1 MRPRIE
7 NSIGDDAMEDCG
19 FLKFTDNDL
28 KSSFLQALAT
38 MRKHRLFCDVI
49 LNVGNT
55 DIHAHRNVLACVS
68 PYLMELFSA
77 EQQTQIG
84 AGDGSIPSYRLN
96 GGMSKIALQILVDYA
111 YTATLEIP
119 DPLVKDVYLAAWK
132 LRMDRV
138 VSECARH
145 LVVELTPESC
155 IETRSLPGIAKN
167 KAFVIE
173 VDSFIAKQFAE
184 VNQSPEFLQ
193 LPCVQIEILYQT
205 KQEMSLVT
213 HNSLA
218 RLVLDWMKRQLSE
231 EILSMPHLL
240 ERSHMLYLALDNSL
254 QDCSDLPVGHDSE
267 SELVQDYKRLVLKCP
282 SNKSRRKCLAAPI
295 RPRVLIYSRDIGG
308 EREEVEGNFQPDWS
322 VLGSIK
328 MVDNMFV
335 ALVTLDG
342 ALTRI
347 SIQLRLN
354 RPTSPSP
361 IQTPDAVTFGTKS
374 TADEEDAPEL
384 FCEVAAMSGP
394 KCGLGVAEL
403 DGKLFVCGGYD
414 RGECLRLVETYCPE
428 GNVWTQQPNMIE
440 ARGRVQIAVIAGTT
454 FAVGGSNGTTEL
466 DTVECLPAG
475 ASKWRKCCRLPL
487 ARSNAGV
494 CALNGR
500 IYCIGGWNGQSGIR
514 QCDALD
520 IAEDR
525 WSSVQPLMMGRT
537 QAGVTAFG
545 GKLWAVGGSDAWN
558 CLSTCEVYDPD
569 VGQWTSASSLLT
581 ARRGCGLA
589 VFNGKLYAIGGS
601 DGSHSLST
609 TEIYDEENK
618 VWIQGPNLTTP
629 RSNVSAV
636 VVKDKLYAVGGFSG
650 KTFLNTIEYL
660 DPNTNEWTTFVAQTA
675 KTNGTDLG
683 TNGTNGTATNGG
695 AHEDV
700 TNGINGQHRENGIH
714 INGDAMERKLSLVL
728 GYNSFAEAVSEAQNG
743 DDEDVFACN

>member
-49 LNVGNT
+49 LNVGNA

-77 EQQTQIG
+77 DQQTQNG
-84 AGDGSIPSYRLN
+84 SGDGSIPSYRLN

-119 DPLVKDVYLAAWK
+119 DVLVKDVYLAAWK

-138 VSECARH
+138 VSECAKH
-145 LVVELTPESC
+145 LIAELTPESC
-155 IETRSLPGIAKN
+155 IETRSLPGITKN
-167 KAFVIE
+167 KAFVLE
-173 VDSFIAKQFAE
+173 VDDFIAKQFAE
-184 VNQSPEFLQ
+184 VDQSPGFLQ
-193 LPCVQIEILYQT
+193 LPCVQIEVLYQT

-213 HNSLA
+213 HSSLA

-231 EILSMPHLL
+231 ESLSMPHLL
-240 ERSHMLYLALDNSL
+240 ERSHLLYLALDNSL
-254 QDCSDLPVGHDSE
+254 QDCSDLPPGHESE

-282 SNKSRRKCLAAPI
+282 NNKTRRKCLAAPI

-308 EREEVEGNFQPDWS
+308 DREEVEGNFQPDWT
-322 VLGSIK
+322 VLGSTK
-328 MVDNMFV
+328 VAENTFV
-335 ALVTLDG
+335 SLVTLDG

-354 RPTSPSP
+354 VPTSASP
-361 IQTPDAVTFGTKS
+361 IHTPDALTFGPKS
-374 TADEEDAPEL
+374 EDAADGPEL
-384 FCEVAAMSGP
+384 FCEVATMSGP
-394 KCGLGVAEL
+394 KCGLGVSEL
-403 DGKLFVCGGYD
+403 DGKLLVCGGYD
-414 RGECLRLVETYCPE
+414 RGECLRLVEAYCPDE
-428 GNVWTQQPNMIE
+428 NVWIQRPSMIE

-466 DTVECLPAG
+466 DTVECLPEG

-500 IYCIGGWNGQSGIR
+500 VYCIGGWNGQSGIR

-520 IAEDR
+520 IDGDR
-525 WSSVQPLMMGRT
+525 WDSVSPLNTGRT
-537 QAGVTAFG
+537 QAGVSAFR

-558 CLSTCEVYDPD
+558 CLSSCEVYDPEVD
-569 VGQWTSASSLLT
+569 QWSAAASLLT

-589 VFNGKLYAIGGS
+589 EFKGRLYAIGGS

-629 RSNVSAV
+629 RSNVSVV

-660 DPNTNEWTTFVAQTA
+660 DPNTNEWTTFVAQTGNGDA
-675 KTNGTDLG
+675 PPALESETNGRV
-683 TNGTNGTATNGG
+683 
-695 AHEDV
+695 EV
-700 TNGINGQHRENGIH
+700 TNGVNGHREVEDRLVI
-714 INGDAMERKLSLVL
+714 DESAVEKKLSIVL
-728 GYNSFAEAVSEAQNG
+728 GYNSFAEAKSEAHNG
-743 DDEDVFACN
+743 DEIVSN